1 MHAILTR
8 TITLVLDRK
17 LFSRRI
23 FLLIEIR
30 TELRELG
37 FFETTLTVHGARA
50 PRLLV
55 STCHRHTIRMLTRC
69 RTYSIYILACCCAV
83 LPTCAET
90 RLGRAALRL
99 QGPAAAT
106 QPQGVPER
114 RSIVEASLLVLLYV
128 IHDGLMFP
136 CREVCDTDTILP
148 RYCHDTD
155 TIRTRY

>member
-106 QPQGVPER
+106 GGSRKEIHRGSVFTGFAVRHPRRPHVPLQ
-114 RSIVEASLLVLLYV
+114 RS
-128 IHDGLMFP
+128 M
-136 CREVCDTDTILP
+136 
-148 RYCHDTD
+148 
-155 TIRTRY
+155 